1 MRILVTT
8 IGSLLLAACTPAA
21 TAPAIDGTYKLDVA
35 SAKLSGKPD
44 TILLKDGQYECSTC
58 TPPYKIAA
66 DGKPQPVAGRDY
78 WDSVSVKVVNPTALE
93 TTRYRKGVAV
103 GTTKIELS
111 ADGQMLTWTT
121 TSSDNA
127 EGKAITNSSKSKRTA
142 PAPAGAH
149 AVSGSWVAV
158 NDGAQIADESL
169 LATISMK
176 DGTVSQKFPTG
187 ESYEAKLGG
196 PQVPVV
202 GDKAGATVAVVAE
215 GAGFKETGFVN
226 GKAVMEN
233 TVVPV
238 DATTL
243 TLTSH
248 DLKSGDTSTYTLKK
262 Q

>member
-1 MRILVTT
+1 MRILMTT

-21 TAPAIDGTYKLDVA
+21 TAPTIDGTYKIDVA
-35 SAKLSGKPD
+35 SAKLSDKPD

-58 TPPYKIAA
+58 TPTFKVAA
-66 DGKPQPVAGRDY
+66 DGAPHAVEGRDY
-78 WDSVSVKVVNPTALE
+78 WDSISVKVVSPTALE
-93 TTRYRKGVAV
+93 TTRYRKGAV
-103 GTTKIELS
+103 VGSTKIELS
-111 ADGQMLTWTT
+111 ADGQMLTWTS

-149 AVSGSWVAV
+149 AVSGSWLAV
-158 NDGAQIADESL
+158 NDGAQISDESL

-176 DGTVSQKFPTG
+176 DGMVSQKFPTG

-202 GDKAGATVAVVAE
+202 GDKAGATVTVVAE

-226 GKAVMEN
+226 GKAVVEN
-233 TVVPV
+233 TMVPT

-248 DLKSGDTSTYTLKK
+248 DLKSGETSTYTLKK